1 MKKVL
6 TIAGSDCSGGA
17 GIQADIKTITM
28 HKMYA
33 MSVLTAVTA
42 QNTMGVTGVAEISP
56 KLVGKQLDAVFCDIF
71 PDSVKTGMVSS
82 VEIIEKI
89 TDKFKEYEA
98 KNIVVDPVMVSTS
111 GHRLI
116 SEDAVETVIKKLIP
130 LARVVTPNLSEAEV
144 ISGIKITDRES
155 MLKAAKIIA
164 EKIKT
169 SVLLKGG
176 HLDATDLLYEKGEIT
191 WFFGEKIN
199 NPNTHG
205 TGCTLSSAIACNL
218 AEGQS
223 LKDAVLNA
231 KKYLTGAI
239 AEMLDLGNGR
249 GPLMH
254 NYILK

>member
-6 TIAGSDCSGGA
+6 TVAGSDCSGGA

-33 MSVLTAVTA
+33 MSVITAVTA
-42 QNTMGVTGVAEISP
+42 QNTMGVFDVVEMTPEFIIN
-56 KLVGKQLDAVFCDIF
+56 QFDAVFSDIF
-71 PDSVKTGMVSS
+71 PDSIKTGMISNATIVSG
-82 VEIIEKI
+82 KL
-89 TDKFKEYEA
+89 KEYGA
-98 KNIVVDPVMVSTS
+98 RNLVVDPVMVSTS

-116 SEDAVETVIKKLIP
+116 SEDAVETVIKKLMP

-155 MLKAAKIIA
+155 MLKGAKIIA
-164 EKIKT
+164 EKIET

-176 HLDATDLLYEKGEIT
+176 HLDGTDLLYENGDIT
-191 WFFGEKIN
+191 WLFGKKIN

-205 TGCTLSSAIACNL
+205 TGCTLSSEIACNL

-223 LKDAVLNA
+223 LKDAVKNA
-231 KKYLTGAI
+231 KAYLTGAI
-239 AEMLDLGNGR
+239 SANLDIGKGR

>member
-6 TIAGSDCSGGA
+6 TVAGSDCSGGA

-33 MSVLTAVTA
+33 MSVITAVTA
-42 QNTMGVTGVAEISP
+42 QNTMGVFDVVEMTPEFIINQFDS
-56 KLVGKQLDAVFCDIF
+56 VFSDIF
-71 PDSVKTGMVSS
+71 PDSIKTGMISNATIVS
-82 VEIIEKI
+82 
-89 TDKFKEYEA
+89 DKLKEYGA
-98 KNIVVDPVMVSTS
+98 RNLVVDPVMVSTS
-111 GHRLI
+111 GHRFI
-116 SEDAVETVIKKLIP
+116 SEDAVETVIKKLMP

-144 ISGIKITDRES
+144 ISGIKITDKEG
-155 MLKAAKIIA
+155 MLKGAKIIA
-164 EKIKT
+164 EKIGT

-176 HLDATDLLYEKGEIT
+176 HLDGTDLLYENGETT
-191 WFFGEKIN
+191 WFLGEKIN

-223 LKDAVLNA
+223 LKDAVKNA
-231 KKYLTGAI
+231 KAYLTGAI
-239 AEMLDLGNGR
+239 SANLDIGKGR